1 MNFTKQHSKF
11 GFKSPKP
18 YFKPLTGGTQ
28 GVNRPHQTETADQG
42 TPLTVRNLDDGEV
55 TGDEEGTTMSV
66 STSHIE

>member
-28 GVNRPHQTETADQG
+28 GVNRPHRTETAEQG
-42 TPLTVRNLDDGEV
+42 TPLTARNLDDDEV
-55 TGDEEGTTMSV
+55 ADDEEGNTVSA